1 MLSFQILLIFVRC
14 RFVPAFIAM
23 YGFINTAF
31 LNCAENIFDTSVW
44 FSARV
49 ESCVRK
55 MFQENLFAGFHRAGL
70 PIRWLESQST
80 LAYMIVAFV
89 EQALLTSPAL
99 HVVAVPF
106 DGRYRSPDLVC
117 LTHFLFP
124 LSISPPNNPS
134 ARKPTTHAATIP
146 NVEYTHAMKADRN
159 PTAANSNSIIT
170 KHISCTPFVLMIIFY
185 HRWSVFS
192 IGEITKHTPFYLMKI
207 TLPTVLVGRACF
219 Q

>member
-1 MLSFQILLIFVRC
+1 MNAVC
-14 RFVPAFIAM
+14 
-23 YGFINTAF
+23 
-31 LNCAENIFDTSVW
+31 LNFAENMVDASAW
-44 FSARV
+44 FSARFAA
-49 ESCVRK
+49 CVRK
-55 MFQENLFAGFHRAGL
+55 MFQENLLAGFHRAGL
-70 PIRWLESQST
+70 PIRWLASQST
-80 LAYMIVAFV
+80 LAYRLVAFV
-89 EQALLTSPAL
+89 EQTLLTSPAL

-106 DGRYRSPDLVC
+106 DCRYRSPDLVC
-117 LTHFLFP
+117 LTHFLFL

-159 PTAANSNSIIT
+159 PTAANSNSVII

-192 IGEITKHTPFYLMKI
+192 IGEITKHTPFYLVKI
-207 TLPTVLVGRACF
+207 TLPTKTVGRACF